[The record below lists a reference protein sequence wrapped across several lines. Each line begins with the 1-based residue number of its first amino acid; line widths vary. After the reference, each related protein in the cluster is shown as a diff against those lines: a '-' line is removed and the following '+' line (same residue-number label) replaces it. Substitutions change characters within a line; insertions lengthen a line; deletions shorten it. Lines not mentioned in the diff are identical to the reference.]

1 MMDCTAIVMAGGQGS
16 RLRRLGR
23 FMSKAALVAYDQPML
38 MRHLDHLLEASLRRI
53 MVSTNPLH
61 YATLDALVTNYGE
74 TIRAEGIA
82 DADLRVLN
90 NPAHLMGP
98 TEGLQGA
105 VVHVTTRRT
114 LIVLVDE
121 FMRSNPYTVY
131 AGHMA
136 GDREYG
142 GVAALYDASETL
154 RGGYVTV
161 RDGRIVSYVEKTGIL
176 DAEGLPSTGTLLVT
190 TEVLRDDL
198 ARFIAV
204 SPAASS
210 IGDFLEYRVSA
221 LGREVWTV
229 EEPDFVNIN
238 TPDYLLLANL
248 YAAME
253 RHGEGSPVYDNLARS
268 AAALRAWVHEG
279 Y

>member
-1 MMDCTAIVMAGGQGS
+1 MNDCTAIVMAGGQGS

-38 MRHLDHLLEASLRRI
+38 MRHLDHLLEAGFRKVI
-53 MVSTNPLH
+53 VSTNPLH
-61 YATLDALVTNYGE
+61 HPTLDALMTNYAE
-74 TIRAEGIA
+74 TIRAEGVA
-82 DADLRVLN
+82 DADLRLLN
-90 NPAHLMGP
+90 NPAHLIGP
-98 TEGLQGA
+98 TEGLRGA
-105 VVHVTTRRT
+105 VAHITTRRT

-121 FMRSNPYTVY
+121 FMRGNPYTIY
-131 AGHMA
+131 AGHVG
-136 GDREYG
+136 GDGEYG
-142 GVAALYDASETL
+142 GVAALHHARETL

-161 RDGRIVSYVEKTGIL
+161 RDGQIISYVERTGIR

-190 TEVLRDDL
+190 TDALREDMT
-198 ARFIAV
+198 RFIAAA
-204 SPAASS
+204 PTASS
-210 IGDFLEYRVSA
+210 IGDFLEYRVA
-221 LGREVWTV
+221 VLGRQVWTV

-253 RHGEGSPVYDNLARS
+253 RHGEGSPVHDELARA
-268 AAALRAWVHEG
+268 AAALRAWVHDG

>member
-1 MMDCTAIVMAGGQGS
+1 MAGGQGS

-38 MRHLDHLLEASLRRI
+38 MRHLDHLLEAGFRRI
-53 MVSTNPLH
+53 VVSTNPLH
-61 YATLDALVTNYGE
+61 YGTLDALVTNYAE
-74 TIRAEGIA
+74 TIRAEGIV
-82 DADLRVLN
+82 DPVVSVLN
-90 NPAHLMGP
+90 NPAHLVGP

-105 VVHVTTRRT
+105 VTHVTTRRT

-121 FMRSNPYTVY
+121 FMRSNPYTAY
-131 AGHMA
+131 ARHVS
-136 GDREYG
+136 GDGEYG
-142 GVAALYDASETL
+142 GVAALHDASETL

-161 RDGRIVSYVEKTGIL
+161 REGRIVSYVERTGIL
-176 DAEGLPSTGTLLVT
+176 DAAGLPSTGTLLVT
-190 TEVLRDDL
+190 TDVLRDDMS
-198 ARFIAV
+198 RFIAM

-210 IGDFLEYRVSA
+210 IGDFLEYRVA
-221 LGREVWTV
+221 TLERQVWTV
-229 EEPDFVNIN
+229 EEPDFVNVN

-253 RHGEGSPVYDNLARS
+253 RHGESSPMYDELARA